1 MRLDSASHVAHE
13 DGMRAV
19 FVAFLLSVAP
29 TVVAAAS
36 WNPATFTGESTLQL
50 RTTAASEGEHW
61 FPVWLVVVDDD
72 VYVRLGSRAASRMER
87 NTTAPYVGVRI
98 GGQEFDR
105 VKVVAM
111 PEKASAVADAMA
123 RKYWSD
129 VIVRHFHHPMTV
141 KLVPEVAGDAKH

>member
-1 MRLDSASHVAHE
+1 MSVHRPVLALALALLASA
-13 DGMRAV
+13 
-19 FVAFLLSVAP
+19 P
-29 TVVAAAS
+29 VVAADSA
-36 WNPATFTGESTLQL
+36 WDPATFAGENTLQL
-50 RTTAASEGEHW
+50 KTTAAGEGEHW

-87 NTTAPYVGVRI
+87 NTTAPYVGVRV

-129 VIVRHFHHPMTV
+129 VIVRYFHHPMTV
-141 KLVPEVAGDAKH
+141 KLVPEVAGDAQH